1 MIVFLKKH
9 GAEILF
15 AVIIFVCLIFL
26 FNIVVLLRQY
36 SVGVDNQAKDNAELY
51 TFKQRL
57 LVDYCVDD
65 TLGTADV
72 AAGFFADCESDEDI
86 FAAIDRVNAYLSGNK
101 YFKQLRYIADGEEYY
116 RYNIAVERNI
126 ISDSEAGL
134 TQPIRLDNQTCFA
147 FIASVPTGRVSKI
160 GLIFNKSIVTDS
172 FSDLYKTIE
181 DKFVYPEFAVLCTLD
196 GRILQSVDDGEKFP
210 IGATFSDTYG
220 TILGDSDYR
229 KTQALFLKEGSEIV
243 TYGSNKYVVTALKSN
258 GLVISAFYNVNK
270 IYGEGYELIGSIWAT
285 MIAFF
290 LMMIT
295 VAVSFILNRRKIAK
309 RIYEIGAINPILNC
323 PTLLKFERDTQ
334 EILERNKATQF
345 AIIVAKI
352 NNFNFIME
360 KFGEYASSDLLKY
373 ARNMYKHALVID
385 ETYAY
390 IADGEYALLMH
401 YKDKQALIDRL
412 NSVYLS
418 IGNYSGFDDYKIKI
432 TYSIYEV
439 EQNVAQS
446 VPRMIDKAMVVKDSS
461 KENKSLVTYN
471 FYSDVLRSDFLKKAE
486 IEGKMESSL
495 KNREFWVFYQPK
507 YNIVKKRMDGCELL
521 IRWFDSS
528 IGDYRCPDEFMP
540 LFEVNG
546 FVVKID
552 RFVFYRACEDISQ
565 AIEKGQKVYPVSVNV
580 SRVTATQ
587 GDFVDYYAKIK
598 KKFAVPDKFITLEF
612 TESFAYENNEYLAYT
627 VKRLRQNGFNCS
639 LDDFGTGYSS
649 YNTLKALEIDE
660 IKLDKF
666 FLTDG
671 ISRQRDY
678 MLLKSVIQLVKDMG
692 MKVTQ
697 EGVETQADYYKLKKL
712 GCEVIQG
719 YYYARPMKYT
729 EYCKFLE
736 NDDFDPETGRGIVE
750 KA

>member
-1 MIVFLKKH
+1 
-9 GAEILF
+9 
-15 AVIIFVCLIFL
+15 
-26 FNIVVLLRQY
+26 
-36 SVGVDNQAKDNAELY
+36 
-51 TFKQRL
+51 
-57 LVDYCVDD
+57 
-65 TLGTADV
+65 
-72 AAGFFADCESDEDI
+72 
-86 FAAIDRVNAYLSGNK
+86 
-101 YFKQLRYIADGEEYY
+101 
-116 RYNIAVERNI
+116 
-126 ISDSEAGL
+126 
-134 TQPIRLDNQTCFA
+134 
-147 FIASVPTGRVSKI
+147 
-160 GLIFNKSIVTDS
+160 
-172 FSDLYKTIE
+172 
-181 DKFVYPEFAVLCTLD
+181 
-196 GRILQSVDDGEKFP
+196 
-210 IGATFSDTYG
+210 
-220 TILGDSDYR
+220 
-229 KTQALFLKEGSEIV
+229 
-243 TYGSNKYVVTALKSN
+243 
-258 GLVISAFYNVNK
+258 
-270 IYGEGYELIGSIWAT
+270 
-285 MIAFF
+285 
-290 LMMIT
+290 
-295 VAVSFILNRRKIAK
+295 
-309 RIYEIGAINPILNC
+309 
-323 PTLLKFERDTQ
+323 
-334 EILERNKATQF
+334 
-345 AIIVAKI
+345 
-352 NNFNFIME
+352 
-360 KFGEYASSDLLKY
+360 
-373 ARNMYKHALVID
+373 
-385 ETYAY
+385 
-390 IADGEYALLMH
+390 
-401 YKDKQALIDRL
+401 
-412 NSVYLS
+412 
-418 IGNYSGFDDYKIKI
+418 
-432 TYSIYEV
+432 
-439 EQNVAQS
+439 
-446 VPRMIDKAMVVKDSS
+446 MIDKAMVVKDSS

-507 YNIVKKRMDGCELL
+507 YNIVNKRMDGCELL